1 MAFSLLA
8 GLVSLAGNAQADK
21 LDDIQKAGVVKVA
34 VFDSNPPFGY
44 VDPQS
49 KKTGGLRCRRRTSHR

>member
-1 MAFSLLA
+1 MKKQILTVALLA
-8 GLVSLAGNAQADK
+8 GLASVSGAAQADK
-21 LDDIQKAGVVKVA
+21 LDDIQKAGVVKIA

-49 KKTGGLRCRRRTSHR
+49 K